1 MGKAKTI
8 VSAAAMTALV
18 CSLAP
23 SGHAAQGVEE
33 NMLLELKK
41 LIEQQQQQLDNQ
53 SKEIAKLQEQLGGA
67 TAEIEKKADKE
78 EVAKLETGQMVTSKF
93 EHVDVSLYG
102 HLNRGVLWSDN
113 GDSSKA
119 FFVDNANSQS
129 RLGLTASV
137 APSENIT
144 VGGRIEYGLSTNST
158 NDVSQNDTNGATSG
172 NWNLRWADISLGSK
186 TIGKASLGHGS
197 TASDGTSE
205 IDFSGTGV
213 VTYSDVEALSGGQL
227 WYNDRTNTLTDVRV
241 KNVFNNMDGLG
252 RDDRLRYDSPS
263 FGGFSFS
270 TSAVSGDAY
279 DAVIRYSRE
288 YGDTKVAA
296 AVAWAS
302 PGDAIASVD
311 NQYNGS
317 ISVLLGNGLNAT
329 FAAGGQDFRE
339 DARDDATTWYG
350 KLGYQMDV
358 CSLGKTSLS
367 VDYGE
372 HKDIMSNNEKGKTWS
387 IAAVQ
392 DIPSWGTE
400 FYLAYR
406 NYKLDSDGGL
416 YDVVNPTS
424 FDDVNAILGGARVK
438 F

>member
-1 MGKAKTI
+1 MGKVQRI
-8 VSAAAMTALV
+8 VSVAATTALM
-18 CSLAP
+18 CTLA
-23 SGHAAQGVEE
+23 SNGQAAQGVDD

-41 LIEQQQQQLDNQ
+41 LIEQQQLQLDYQ
-53 SKEIAKLQEQLGGA
+53 SQEIAKLKEQLGGA
-67 TAEIEKKADKE
+67 EAEIDKKVDKE
-78 EVAKLETGQMVTSKF
+78 ELAKLETEKMITSKF

-113 GDSSKA
+113 GDSSKV

-137 APSENIT
+137 APSEDLT

-172 NWNLRWADISLGSK
+172 NWNLRWAEVSLGSK
-186 TIGKASLGHGS
+186 SIGKFSLGHGS
-197 TASDGTSE
+197 AASDGTAE
-205 IDFSGTGV
+205 IDFSGTDV

-227 WYNDRTNTLTDVRV
+227 WYNDRTDTLSDVRV

-252 RDDRLRYDSPS
+252 RDDRFRYDTPS
-263 FGGFSFS
+263 FAGFSFS

-279 DAVIRYSRE
+279 DAVVRYSRE
-288 YGDTKVAA
+288 YGETKVAA
-296 AVAWAS
+296 AIAWAS
-302 PGDAIASVD
+302 PGDAISSID
-311 NQYNGS
+311 NQYDGS
-317 ISVLLGNGLNAT
+317 ISVLFGNGINAT
-329 FAAGGQDFRE
+329 FAAGSQDLM
-339 DARDDATTWYG
+339 DDSRDDATTWYG
-350 KLGYQMDV
+350 KLGYRMDV

-372 HKDIMSNNEKGKTWS
+372 HKDIINNNEKGKTWS
-387 IAAVQ
+387 LAAVQ

-406 NYKLDSDGGL
+406 NYRLDTQGD
-416 YDVVNPTS
+416 S